1 MSKISDDA
9 AKAFIGNESFKRQN
23 TQVWRT
29 PAGPQLYLHDNLIAK
44 LRPNGLHISDGG
56 YRDIHGC
63 ISTTTKSRLN
73 ALGYHYG
80 FYIYQK
86 NKISYLV
93 TGGEEIEMEDGFYQI
108 K

>member
-23 TQVWRT
+23 TQVRRT
-29 PAGPQLYLHDNLIAK
+29 IAGPQLFLHGNLIARIK
-44 LRPNGLHISDGG
+44 GKEVEISDGG

-80 FYIYQK
+80 FYVYQK

-93 TGGEEIEMEDGFYQI
+93 TGGEEIEMEDGFYQV